1 MAETIRTFIAVELDE
16 KARELI
22 RDVQTRLKSAGAD
35 VKWVKPENAH
45 LTLKFLGDVPEK
57 RLKVV
62 IETLEKLTA
71 SASSIQTRL
80 TQLGMFPDRR
90 RPRVIWVGLD
100 DAEGRLT
107 RLAEA
112 VETALG
118 NIGFKKEDRAFQPHI
133 TIARLRSSH
142 NAGAL
147 AEAAAQFSIPCGINQ
162 SFASLT
168 LFKSTLTPAG
178 PVYEPLKKF
187 FMTPVPPS
195 APQPA

>member
-1 MAETIRTFIAVELDE
+1 MADTVRAFIAVELDE

-57 RLKVV
+57 RLKAV
-62 IETLEKLTA
+62 IEALETLTA
-71 SASSIQTRL
+71 AASPIPTRL
-80 TQLGMFPDRR
+80 TRLGMFPDRR
-90 RPRVIWVGLD
+90 RPRLLWIGLD

-118 NIGFKKEDRAFQPHI
+118 NVGFKKEDRAFQPHI

-142 NAGAL
+142 NVGAL
-147 AEAAAQFSIPCGINQ
+147 AETAAQLSIPCGINQ

-178 PVYEPLKKF
+178 PVYESLKKF
-187 FMTPVPPS
+187 FMTPARLS
-195 APQPA
+195 APPPA